1 MHILTSGL
9 WSHPKRHSSQSCI
22 SEKLLLEMSVASMQF
37 ALPQA
42 EPYYVEKILVGVVIS
57 KHHSENLNASDVI
70 MKKGGITYAI
80 WRNGFPASRSFPLT
94 NISRSDQSRFHEEGR
109 MRSGHSS
116 SRPAAPSLSP
126 VCLAW
131 PSRWTSAS
139 TKPEKPGV
147 VATIPIKELI

>member
-80 WRNGFPASRSFPLT
+80 WRNGFPPDVSLVPPYKHFTVRSKPIPRGRENEIRPLQQPAGSSISFPCL
-94 NISRSDQSRFHEEGR
+94 SR
-109 MRSGHSS
+109 
-116 SRPAAPSLSP
+116 
-126 VCLAW
+126 LA
-131 PSRWTSAS
+131 
-139 TKPEKPGV
+139 E
-147 VATIPIKELI
+147 